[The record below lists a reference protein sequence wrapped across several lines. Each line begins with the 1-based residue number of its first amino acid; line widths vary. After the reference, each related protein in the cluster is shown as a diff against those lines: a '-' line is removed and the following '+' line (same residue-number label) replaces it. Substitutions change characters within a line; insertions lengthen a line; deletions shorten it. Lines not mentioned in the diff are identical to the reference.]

1 MAMSTRQIAMGS
13 TVIGVLAGLGLYF
26 ATRSVNRRKHTET
39 LRDDSLRD
47 SFPASD
53 TPATQDFSI
62 PVNRQ

>member
-1 MAMSTRQIAMGS
+1 MQVTLGTAL
-13 TVIGVLAGLGLYF
+13 VGVLAGVGLVY
-26 ATRSVNRRKHTET
+26 ATRALGRRRHTET

-62 PVNRQ
+62 PINRQ